1 MTEKLYQKRLFMAC
15 FLMIFAYAF
24 VCIADAKE
32 DMAVQAEMRKAPAV
46 ETVAEMVADETVAE
60 EVAVETVAEAVA
72 DKTATDETAKI
83 ETAATETETSEERKG
98 MHSERDELIPTL
110 DGGVMY
116 LSLDD
121 VKACL
126 NIWYSEQDVL
136 ETTLIVQAE
145 DEIAFSDT
153 IWAAHVWLI
162 LDRVGCDG
170 FVNNQN
176 IHAVLS
182 DSSQFSTWTE
192 ENLSKTPNPDIEWVV
207 RDVFARKIL
216 EDAGAIPEA
225 VGRVLPNDIHFF
237 NTDHVSKYNHFYKWC
252 WGGEYNPF
260 DSPYNPYEN

>member
-1 MTEKLYQKRLFMAC
+1 MTEQLYQKRLFMAC
-15 FLMIFAYAF
+15 FLMIFACAF

-32 DMAVQAEMRKAPAV
+32 DMAVQAKMRKA
-46 ETVAEMVADETVAE
+46 T
-60 EVAVETVAEAVA
+60 AVETVAEAVA

-83 ETAATETETSEERKG
+83 ETAATKTETSEERKG
-98 MHSERDELIPTL
+98 VHSERDELIPTL

-216 EDAGAIPEA
+216 ENAGAIPEA
-225 VGRVLPNDIHFF
+225 VGRVLPNDVHYF
-237 NTDHVSKYNHFYKWC
+237 NTDNVSKYNHFYKWC